1 MNNNAKYIK
10 NDFIKTNNMYK
21 IYKKTSMHGE
31 YSVLVLVV

>member
-10 NDFIKTNNMYK
+10 MILSKLIICTKYIKN
-21 IYKKTSMHGE
+21 SMHGE